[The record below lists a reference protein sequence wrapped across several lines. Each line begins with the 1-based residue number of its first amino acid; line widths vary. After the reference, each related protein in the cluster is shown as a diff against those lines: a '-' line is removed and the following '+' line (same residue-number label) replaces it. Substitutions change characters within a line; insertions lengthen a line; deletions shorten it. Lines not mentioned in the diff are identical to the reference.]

1 MGLTILTPTNSFVRF
16 DGENTVNHCIHGSF
30 TQCLP
35 VFGEADVAF
44 QFMVEADTVG
54 EADDLCSPY
63 NSNLQIGLVRD
74 CGQEAFDVT
83 FSELPDRF
91 RISDLQVLY
100 NWPHGFPGMLAEM
113 AIGECFYVRVVVDE
127 TVTGCSNCFERIADD
142 CFSSVVEYGNDE
154 NFAGFNYCNSGAVD
168 SGEAATCDPT
178 VVTFTNVATLS
189 IPYTT
194 SLQDKYGQVPT
205 VQVWIYVDGV
215 LQNVGVVATF
225 DAMPPNFINVDFG
238 GTSSGIVVIR

>member
-35 VFGEADVAF
+35 VFAEADVAF
-44 QFMVEADTVG
+44 QFMVQADTVA
-54 EADDLCSPY
+54 EADALCSPY

-74 CGQEAFDVT
+74 CDQEAFDVE
-83 FSELPDRF
+83 FGELPDRF

-100 NWPHGFPGMLAEM
+100 NWEHGFPGMLAEM
-113 AIGECFYVRVVVDE
+113 AVGECFYVRIIVEEE
-127 TVTGCSNCFERIADD
+127 TACSNCFERIGDD

-154 NFAGFNYCNSGAVD
+154 NFGGFNYCNSGGVD
-168 SGEAATCDPT
+168 TPEGETCEPT
-178 VVTFTNVATLS
+178 VVTFTNESSLS

-194 SLQDKYGQVPT
+194 SMQDKYGAVPT
-205 VQVWIYVDGV
+205 VQVWIYIDGE

-225 DAMPPNFINVDFG
+225 DAMPPGVINVDFG
-238 GTSSGIVVIR
+238 GINSGIIVIR